1 MSKKKHE
8 APEDYKGPRTP
19 IRLRSRCGWCMGEE
33 LDSEQHAK
41 CKRETAW
48 YEKLWVCGCACA
60 DEHWNTVA
68 KVEANDDSDQAERAA
83 GEDCSE
89 SSSSSDEAGS

>member
-1 MSKKKHE
+1 MSKKKLE
-8 APEDYKGPRTP
+8 AHKDYDGPRTP
-19 IRLRSRCGWCMGEE
+19 IRLRSLCGWCMP
-33 LDSEQHAK
+33 DSDEHEK
-41 CKRETAW
+41 CKREVAW
-48 YEKLWVCGCACA
+48 YENLWICGCPCA

-68 KVEANDDSDQAERAA
+68 KVETNDNNDQAERAA